1 MLDVAGLAANVIWTA
16 DILSRTSKDYIVYVM
31 SERNKKSSVAMD
43 VLPIDSTSPE
53 KSLMYL
59 KQLLA
64 VSVST
69 ICYLR
74 NLFPADA
81 FSNREFEGTKLQ
93 ILVSNHPK
101 VLRLIHCM
109 TGCYEAI
116 DRKYLRKIIFGICPR
131 EKDPEN
137 VVESYMFRIT
147 YHHLGTIDLEF
158 TSDSTGRQSYSASV
172 TKHSTIQLLR
182 SINLMCQNLE
192 PMPENTFISIKLL
205 YYDERTPAD
214 YEPPGF
220 LPCQNAEFRYSQ
232 SIHKSPIA
240 VDLGKVH
247 TNFCTVSLCVK
258 STLYFPYDDD
268 DSADE
273 NHRSPL
279 MQFGIECETVKQ
291 QCTVIEQEN
300 EEEVENLT
308 EENEES
314 FVDVLFD
321 DSSERKRHRKVA
333 VVSQHCN
340 CICGKQKVENAM
352 LYCEYCNTVQH
363 AICYGKVNVS
373 KTAVERTA
381 CLQCCLANRTLVC
394 HDGIL
399 LTNPRGVKALCL
411 YRRALMLL
419 KNFNQMT
426 ISLTTFQR
434 ELEISHSIAGQLCQQ
449 LVNDGCLFAKSSSIF
464 YVQRYVISILCNRII
479 CFDNADE
486 SKSNTPQRLPL
497 RELNQLNLRSS
508 DGTRKRTAKLMSETR
523 PPQTTG
529 IKRKSTVKRNNI

>member
-1 MLDVAGLAANVIWTA
+1 
-16 DILSRTSKDYIVYVM
+16 M
-31 SERNKKSSVAMD
+31 SETNKKSSIAMD
-43 VLPIDSTSPE
+43 VLPIDSTGPE

-64 VSVST
+64 ISVST

-81 FSNREFEGTKLQ
+81 FCNREFENTKLQ
-93 ILVSNHPK
+93 ILVSNDPK

-116 DRKYLRKIIFGICPR
+116 DKKYLRTIIFGICPR

-137 VVESYMFRIT
+137 VVESYSFRIT
-147 YHHLGTIDLEF
+147 YHHLGAIDLEF
-158 TSDSTGRQSYSASV
+158 TSDSTGRQSYSTSV
-172 TKHSTIQLLR
+172 TKNSTIQLLR

-220 LPCQNAEFRYSQ
+220 LPCRNTDFRYSQ

-240 VDLGKVH
+240 VDLGKVY
-247 TNFCTVSLCVK
+247 TNFCTVSLRVK

-268 DSADE
+268 DDSAVE
-273 NHRSPL
+273 NNRSPL
-279 MQFGIECETVKQ
+279 MQFGIESETMKQ

-300 EEEVENLT
+300 EEEVENLA
-308 EENEES
+308 EENEDI
-314 FVDVLFD
+314 FVDVFD
-321 DSSERKRHRKVA
+321 DSSERKHHRKVA
-333 VVSQHCN
+333 VVSQHCS
-340 CICGKQKVENAM
+340 CICGKQKVESAM

-363 AICYGKVNVS
+363 AICYGKVKVS
-373 KTAVERTA
+373 KINEKRTA
-381 CLQCCLANRTLVC
+381 CLQCCLANRTLIC

-411 YRRALMLL
+411 YRRALLLL
-419 KNFNQMT
+419 KNLNQMT

-434 ELEISHSIAGQLCQQ
+434 ELEISHNIAGQLCQQ
-449 LVNDGCLFAKSSSIF
+449 LVNDGCLFGKSSSVF
-464 YVQRYVISILCNRII
+464 YVQRYVISTLSSKII

-497 RELNQLNLRSS
+497 RELNELNLRSS
-508 DGTRKRTAKLMSETR
+508 DTTRKRTAKLMSETR
-523 PPQTTG
+523 PPQTAG
-529 IKRKSTVKRNNI
+529 IKTKSTVKKKFN